1 MGTAASSRMS
11 QPQTPIKTNEDISTI
26 RSFSFQPDR
35 PQTATSIKETVNGI
49 SETTKQNKQKV
60 HSDVQTSLNLTTKN
74 IEILNFKILLHKLDI
89 VQAEMESKINLFQ
102 DNADI
107 QDMLQLATEVVVH
120 CIDTNDTEISLMESL
135 KKLDISFHDL
145 SSKER
150 TLLGDYLAAIM
161 FSKNSLKRYKSIL
174 KDSGLDYFDDH
185 LLIGE
190 IPMDSEKILILN
202 FFRSLWWNFS
212 DVSSEFCYSLA
223 KDGVLNEVVKDLRKL
238 IGISEKELKHSFCF
252 ESCLGVLHNVAKN
265 DDLRPLFR
273 KYKVVDILG
282 NFLKYE
288 NLTKITML
296 VLITLALII
305 DENQTHLLI
314 SNESVFNL
322 ILNMIKRSLGNRDHR
337 FDGFSTVE
345 LMVSLTKLSKNDE
358 VKKILVKKN
367 VIDLVL
373 SIFSDGMPDEIEWA
387 AKLVWELSFA
397 PENKA
402 KISENESL
410 MNNIHK
416 LSSNPNHQIAK
427 ACQGVILILS
437 EEKSSTHYG
446 QQGHIMISYCWSNQK
461 TVIQI
466 CDALKSNGYAIW
478 IDVENISGS
487 SVEAMAEAVEK
498 CDVFLM
504 CMSEKYKESTYCR
517 SEADYA
523 FKMKKPI
530 IPLLLQN
537 KYTPDGWLGFL
548 LGSKIFFEFT
558 GKYDFNAKLADLL
571 REIGERGKIKKKV
584 NGNMMVSNL
593 QQSLNSLPPARNQ
606 DFDVND
612 WIVQNNL
619 SQFTCITNLSYQH
632 LLFLKNISFRAPEFY
647 YNFIFKF
654 INGTVTVEQMNSLMQ
669 IHNAMDKIKN

>member
-1 MGTAASSRMS
+1 MYFFWCCGMGEIVVQRFLCMYCNNLFLAFVVRLTFGSTLCCRGL
-11 QPQTPIKTNEDISTI
+11 IKQKA
-26 RSFSFQPDR
+26 FSFQPDR

-89 VQAEMESKINLFQ
+89 VQTEMESKINLFQ

-161 FSKNSLKRYKSIL
+161 FSKKSLKRYKSIL

-461 TVIQI
+461 TVIQKEYQNEI
-466 CDALKSNGYAIW
+466 HAKPLL
-478 IDVENISGS
+478 NIL
-487 SVEAMAEAVEK
+487 A
-498 CDVFLM
+498 
-504 CMSEKYKESTYCR
+504 
-517 SEADYA
+517 EADYA